1 MIKTPPK
8 YNLNHLVWTQLFDM
22 SCQVY
27 SDSFFETIIVG
38 GGTCGLAVA
47 ARLCEDYPGSIYTE
61 DEHQRFHWL
70 KQRGHRVNLINHNV
84 SSRNKFKPP
93 KQGLEYKLK
102 KKFAPEELLVLD
114 AVAPRFMGQWDNQ
127 FASCQIPY
135 LRLPMFFHPD
145 PVNVDGM
152 ISFAHL
158 NRREG
163 PKDLMEINN
172 VVGKEYSKHQL
183 KKLAAKNMKK
193 QALSPAPRN
202 IAGVQDRPG
211 IIDINMRDWK
221 DYYRPSTPF
230 FCDFCRDIVARYHL
244 EDRVRHDEVVSIEY
258 ADISVID
265 TDEVGKG
272 FIIRTASGR
281 EYASKICVVT
291 TGHRG
296 NINYPLPALG
306 PDPHTLEGS
315 CHTTHIFSRAVE
327 FPPAR
332 LRLVL
337 APTIM
342 IIGGGLTSAQLA
354 HVCANAG
361 IKVHFL
367 LRGPLKVKHFDFHLD
382 WVTKYKNVK
391 KSAFYIKD
399 TDEERFQMIQD
410 AREGGS
416 VNPEYH
422 RKLMK
427 HVKSGMVD
435 LRRFTQLTQAVWDE
449 DTKKWA
455 CDIETADPDSEPMAA
470 ALGPVDYIVC
480 ATGISPDIEGLPYLQ
495 SIIKNHKID
504 CVRGLP
510 CLTDNL
516 QWNDDIPL
524 FMVGKNASLRTGPSS
539 ANLDGAR
546 SGAERIGWFIQE
558 ERSLGKF
565 DWAYSS
571 ESEEDFKL
579 HDDDTASEEST
590 DDSYN
595 TRLRLASGQLNW
607 YSLLQEE

>member
-1 MIKTPPK
+1 M
-8 YNLNHLVWTQLFDM
+8 Y
-22 SCQVY
+22 QVY
-27 SDSFFETIIVG
+27 KENFFESIIVG

-70 KQRGHRVNLINHNV
+70 KTRGHKVNLINHNV

-93 KQGLEYKLK
+93 KEGRAYRLK
-102 KKFAPEELLVLD
+102 KKFDPSDLLVLD
-114 AVAPRFMGQWDNQ
+114 AAADRFMGQWDNQ
-127 FASCQIPY
+127 FASCQIPF
-135 LRLPMFFHPD
+135 LRSPMFFHPD
-145 PVNVDGM
+145 PVNIDGM

-158 NRREG
+158 NHRDG
-163 PKDLMEINN
+163 PKDLMEIQN

-193 QALSPAPRN
+193 NNKLPAPRN
-202 IAGVQDRPG
+202 ISSASTTQDRPG

-230 FCDFCRDIVARYHL
+230 FHDFCQDVIKRYHL
-244 EDRVRHDEVVSIEY
+244 EDRVTKDEVVSVEY
-258 ADISVID
+258 CDINVVN

-272 FIIRTASGR
+272 FVIKTESGA
-281 EYASKICVVT
+281 EYACKICVVT

-296 NINYPLPALG
+296 NINYPIAGLG
-306 PDPHTLEGS
+306 PKPHSLDGS
-315 CHTTHIFSRAVE
+315 CHTTHIFNRQVP
-327 FPPAR
+327 FPHPR
-332 LRLVL
+332 LIKTSSPRILIV
-337 APTIM
+337 
-342 IIGGGLTSAQLA
+342 GGGLTSAQLA
-354 HVCANAG
+354 HVCSNKG

-367 LRGPLKVKHFDFHLD
+367 VRGGLKVKHFDFHLD

-435 LRRFTQLTQAVWDE
+435 LRRCTQLKDSQWDE
-449 DTKKWA
+449 DTMKWT
-455 CDIETADPDSEPMAA
+455 CDVETMEDGVVTAKETLRDI
-470 ALGPVDYIVC
+470 DYVIC
-480 ATGISPDIEGLPYLQ
+480 ATGISPDIEGLPFLQ
-495 SIIKNHKID
+495 LIIKEHKID

-516 QWNDDIPL
+516 QWNEEIPL

-565 DWAYSS
+565 DWSYSS
-571 ESEEDFKL
+571 ESDEEFLVNSD
-579 HDDDTASEEST
+579 EES